1 MASRPP
7 RKRTRVF
14 VDSSVLMAAA
24 ISATGFARDL
34 ILAGQLKDVT
44 LVLSALVVEETERNL
59 RRKALA
65 AIPAFEFFLT
75 QIPFATTEASRALVR
90 RVAKVVELKDA
101 AIVAGAMSGKVQYL
115 ATYDRRH
122 LLSQAGIIRAAFGV
136 DVVTPDIVIGMWKAQ
151 GQGLE

>member
-7 RKRTRVF
+7 SRSTRVF

-34 ILAGQLKDVT
+34 IVAGQLKYLT
-44 LVLSALVVEETERNL
+44 LVLSAVVVEETERNL
-59 RRKALA
+59 RRKAPA

-75 QIPFATTEASRALVR
+75 QVPFITTEASRALVQ
-90 RVAKVVELKDA
+90 RVAKVVELRDA
-101 AIVAGAMSGKVQYL
+101 AIVAGAMSGRAQYL

-122 LLSQAGIIRAAFGV
+122 LLSQTGIIRDAFGV
-136 DVVTPDIVIGMWKAQ
+136 EVVTPDMLVGRMNTEA
-151 GQGLE
+151 QGLE